1 MKRTTVFLVDDH
13 AIMRM
18 GLASLL
24 ATCPE
29 IKVLGDGGDEPETI
43 DRILGLNPD
52 VVIMDLVMPRLD
64 GAAAT
69 SRLCAAAPDTRV
81 LILTTFGTSDG
92 IARALN
98 AGALGAI
105 LKNAELSELLTA
117 IRSVAAGKR
126 FLSGEVEQIMA
137 AEPPLPNLS
146 ERQQEVLT
154 ALARGLSNASI
165 AQLLGISLPMVK
177 EHVNAILLKLNVA
190 NRTEAVALALRKRLL
205 KI

>member
-13 AIMRM
+13 AIMRR

-29 IKVLGDGGDEPETI
+29 IEVLGDGGDEPETI
-43 DRILGLNPD
+43 DRILGLRPD

-64 GAAAT
+64 GTEAT
-69 SRLCAAAPDTRV
+69 RRLCATAPDTRV

-165 AQLLGISLPMVK
+165 ARLLGISLPMVK

>member
-29 IKVLGDGGDEPETI
+29 IEVLGDGGDEPETI
-43 DRILGLNPD
+43 DRILGLRPD

-64 GAAAT
+64 GTEAT
-69 SRLCAAAPDTRV
+69 RRLCATAPDTRV

-165 AQLLGISLPMVK
+165 ARLLGISLPMVK